1 MKTKLLIV
9 TNVDWFFL
17 SHRLPVALEAKKL
30 DFHVAIVAKDT
41 GSKNIIIRHG
51 FDFIDLP
58 INRSTVNIIKDIK
71 TIYFL
76 IKIYIRFRP
85 DLVHHITIKP
95 VLFGS
100 LAARL
105 TKVRYVINAISGLGH
120 IFIGNDLL
128 AIVQREFV
136 KMFYKISFFKI
147 NQEVIF
153 QNKHDQTLFIK
164 SKIVRN
170 YQTKIIRG
178 SGVNLQKFKY
188 FSEERNQI
196 VILFA
201 SRLLW
206 TKGIGVFVEAAKI
219 ILKEKIN
226 ARFIIVG
233 RLDYDNPARVFE
245 KEIINWQR
253 DGLIEWGGHVTNV
266 MDILAKS
273 NIVCLPTFY
282 GEGIPKI
289 LIEAA
294 SCGRAIIATD
304 VPGCNDI
311 VTHNH
316 NGLLIPPHNVDALV
330 DSLRILINNDH
341 LRMTMGK
348 RGRELAENYFSID
361 LVVQQ
366 HMDIYRSFLSKN

>member
-1 MKTKLLIV
+1 V
-9 TNVDWFFL
+9 NVDWFFL
-17 SHRLPVALEAKKL
+17 SHRLQIALTAQSNEF
-30 DFHVAIVAKDT
+30 DVTIVAKDT
-41 GSKNIIIRHG
+41 GNKKIILNHG
-51 FDFIDLP
+51 LRFIDLP
-58 INRSTVNIIKDIK
+58 INRSKLNILKDIN
-71 TIYFL
+71 TIQFL
-76 IKIYIRFRP
+76 INLYRMEKP
-85 DLVHHITIKP
+85 DFVHHITIKP

-105 TKVRYVINAISGLGH
+105 TKVKYVVNAISGLGH
-120 IFIGNDLL
+120 IFIGNNFLD
-128 AIVQREFV
+128 IVLRKFI

-147 NQEVIF
+147 NKKVIF
-153 QNKHDQTLFIK
+153 QNKHDQALFIK

-170 YQTKIIRG
+170 YQTEIIRG
-178 SGVNLQKFKY
+178 SGVNLKEYKY
-188 FSEERNQI
+188 ISEGRSQI

-206 TKGIGVFVEAAKI
+206 TKGIGVFIEAAKI

-226 ARFIIVG
+226 AKFIVVG

-245 KEIINWQR
+245 KEMINWQN
-253 DGLIEWGGHVTNV
+253 DDLIEWGGHVTNV

-311 VTHNH
+311 VTHYH

-330 DSLRILINNDH
+330 ESLKILINDDH

-348 RGRELAENYFSID
+348 RSRELAENYFSID
-361 LVVQQ
+361 LIVKQ
-366 HMDIYRSFLSKN
+366 HMDIYRSFLNIN